1 MRIDVMITEDESNWY
16 FNKFSPIHLLRT
28 YRDNIWEFK
37 FLILGLKGLSVLF
50 GMQLQETLCAIIN
63 ISDSFS
69 YEKLLV
75 LLHSSFRQCQYNI
88 QFCLLD
94 LQPSLD
100 KLVYPAKHYVFIQI
114 RQRVKN
120 IFKSFSLGAF
130 SGMNLYIFLLI
141 FKEENIFFFS

>member
-16 FNKFSPIHLLRT
+16 FNKFSPINLLRT

-37 FLILGLKGLSVLF
+37 FLILGSKGLSVLF

-63 ISDSFS
+63 ICDSFS

-88 QFCLLD
+88 
-94 LQPSLD
+94 
-100 KLVYPAKHYVFIQI
+100 
-114 RQRVKN
+114 
-120 IFKSFSLGAF
+120 
-130 SGMNLYIFLLI
+130 
-141 FKEENIFFFS
+141 